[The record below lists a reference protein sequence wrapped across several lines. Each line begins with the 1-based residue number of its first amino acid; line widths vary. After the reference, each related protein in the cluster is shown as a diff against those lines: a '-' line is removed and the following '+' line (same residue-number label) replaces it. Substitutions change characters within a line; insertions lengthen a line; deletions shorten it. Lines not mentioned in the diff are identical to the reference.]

1 MQNKKIHQIFWN
13 IQGKEL
19 NEIPLFEQSI
29 KSIKDNNPD
38 AEHILWSRSDC
49 QKLMKNKLPEYLEF
63 YNNMRYDI
71 QRLDFM
77 RAAILYCE
85 GGIYVDLDLVCLKNL
100 NPLFEYKFF
109 IHSLRHIKPKL
120 TEYVNNDL
128 MGSKKGFRF
137 WKILMDESQENYAE
151 KEKIEVYQT
160 WKARFVLQNTGPR
173 FVGRILRKVLPKY
186 KPPYLVYMDTE
197 NSLQKEWRSNNLIVK
212 QLPCLESK
220 KDYYFENYISG
231 SWLNTIKNE

>member
-1 MQNKKIHQIFWN
+1 MQPSKKIHQIFWN

-19 NEIPLFEQSI
+19 DEIPLFVQSI
-29 KSIKDNNPD
+29 KSIKEKNPD
-38 AEHILWSRSDC
+38 TKHILWSKADC
-49 QKLMKNKLPEYLEF
+49 EKLIKNKLPEYLDF
-63 YNNMRYDI
+63 YNEMKYDI

-85 GGIYVDLDLVCLKNL
+85 GGIYVDLDLICLKNIDK
-100 NPLFEYKFF
+100 LFTYKFF

-120 TEYVNNDL
+120 TEYVSNDF

-137 WKILMDESQENYAE
+137 WKILMDESKENYAD
-151 KEKIEVYQT
+151 KMKIEVYQT
-160 WKARFVLQNTGPR
+160 WKARFVLQTTGPR
-173 FVGRILRKVLPKY
+173 FVGRILRKVLPHY

-197 NSLQKEWRSNNLIVK
+197 NSLQKEWQGKNLL
-212 QLPCLESK
+212 QSK

-231 SWLNTIKNE
+231 SWLNTIKDGKES